1 MPLALLAQLLKSGRD
16 GHLICSMVCKVGGL
30 CVVSFFGISGGGATQ
45 DEMDD
50 NGMPDDGQVTEQI
63 DSIKCSFV
71 S

>member
-1 MPLALLAQLLKSGRD
+1 
-16 GHLICSMVCKVGGL
+16 
-30 CVVSFFGISGGGATQ
+30 VVSFFGISGGGATQ